1 MDPELIKALKNNTIS
16 DDYKNIDLSKKD
28 QKNKTKKGKKNNN
41 KKGDFLD
48 FAQEKGIDFKLQ
60 YEDKEAEKKN
70 YYQKD
75 NKNFEGKP
83 YQKNYNENKNQ
94 NYHQKDFKYQN
105 KKTFGFQN
113 KSKNN
118 KFDQANMMYNQ
129 NGMNKNMNPYPQQG
143 MNNNQQQDFNYDPFF
158 TPERTCDEILG
169 YIFSV
174 EFLNKE
180 LYLRKRITTEGL
192 IDINNVMIFNKIKQR
207 GFTLEQVRES
217 VTNLGAENFEI
228 VEIEGVVN
236 IKISQWGNMELFSIE
251 QIQTQKRSMR
261 NQKFQNMN
269 YIAMQNNYFLPPN
282 NQYGQMGQMPQGMM
296 PMDNMQQQQPN
307 HYMMN
312 QMGGMNMPFPQQ
324 NYNPQM
330 NQQFVQQEENNQT
343 QQN

>member
-192 IDINNVMIFNKIKQR
+192 IDINNVMIFNK
-207 GFTLEQVRES
+207 
-217 VTNLGAENFEI
+217 
-228 VEIEGVVN
+228 
-236 IKISQWGNMELFSIE
+236 
-251 QIQTQKRSMR
+251 
-261 NQKFQNMN
+261 
-269 YIAMQNNYFLPPN
+269 
-282 NQYGQMGQMPQGMM
+282 
-296 PMDNMQQQQPN
+296 
-307 HYMMN
+307 
-312 QMGGMNMPFPQQ
+312 
-324 NYNPQM
+324 
-330 NQQFVQQEENNQT
+330 
-343 QQN
+343 